1 MFHRELLGSRETT
14 LLDASGRLKTFDF
27 VVANPPFSFKSWS
40 NGVDAVNDIYGRFK
54 DYGIPPAKNG
64 DYAFLLHIVR
74 SLKSKGKGAVI
85 LPHGVLFRGNTEAQI
100 RTNIIRRGYIKG
112 IIGLPP
118 NLFYGTGIP
127 ACIIV
132 LDKENAE
139 NRKGIFMIDAGKGFE
154 KDGNKNRLREQDI
167 HKIVDVFNKQIEM
180 EKYSRMVPVTEIETN
195 EFNLNIPRYIDS
207 QEAEDIQDIEAHLLG
222 DIPNSDIEALRP
234 YWEVY
239 PTMRKTL
246 FTEGSRANYS
256 KLLIAHDEVKPAIFS
271 HPEFTDYSKKVN
283 TVFGQWKNKNISR
296 LKGISVDDKPR
307 KLIHEISKD
316 LLQAFS
322 NVKLIDK
329 YDVYQHLM
337 VYWADTMQDD
347 VYALVDDGWE
357 AGREIERK
365 EKKKEWEGRIIP
377 KELIIAS
384 YFVAEQKAI
393 ETTEA
398 ARDAITRQMEE
409 MEEEHGGEEGLMAY
423 AQNDTGKITKASV
436 QKRLKEIQKEKEA
449 AGERKVLQNYLKL
462 AEQEA
467 EAGRKIKEATA
478 AIEKMVLAKYQA
490 LTETEIK
497 TLVVDN
503 KWMATIERDVRTE
516 MERIS
521 QRLTG
526 RIKELSE
533 RYEASLPTLT
543 NEMDA
548 LEKKVH
554 THLKKMGFI
563 WK

>member
-1 MFHRELLGSRETT
+1 M
-14 LLDASGRLKTFDF
+14 
-27 VVANPPFSFKSWS
+27 
-40 NGVDAVNDIYGRFK
+40 DAVNDIYGRFK

-64 DYAFLLHIVR
+64 DYAFLLHIIR

-85 LPHGVLFRGNTEAQI
+85 LPHGVLFRGNAEAEI

-112 IIGLPP
+112 IIGLPA

-139 NRKGIFMIDAGKGFE
+139 NRKGIFMIDAGKCYE

-167 HKIVDVFNKQIEM
+167 HKIVDVFNKQIEI

-222 DIPNSDIEALRP
+222 GIPNTDIDALHP

-246 FTEGSRANYS
+246 FTEGSRARYS
-256 KLLIAHDEVKPAIFS
+256 KLLIAHDEVKAAIFS
-271 HPEFTDYSKKVN
+271 HPKFTDYSNKVDA
-283 TVFGQWKNKNISR
+283 VFGQWKGKHIAK
-296 LKGISVDDKPR
+296 LKGITADDKPR
-307 KLIHEISKD
+307 KLIHEISED
-316 LLQAFS
+316 ILQAFS

-347 VYALVDDGWE
+347 VYALVDDGWD
-357 AGREIERK
+357 GRL
-365 EKKKEWEGRIIP
+365 IP
-377 KELIIAS
+377 KELIIAT
-384 YFVAEQKAI
+384 YFAAEQKDIEAI
-393 ETTEA
+393 EA
-398 ARDAITRQMEE
+398 ACDAITRQMEE
-409 MEEEHGGEEGLMAY
+409 MEEEHSGEEGLISD

-436 QKRLKEIQKEKEA
+436 QKRLKEIQKEKESVD
-449 AGERKVLQNYLKL
+449 ELKVLQDYLKL

-467 EAGRKIKEATA
+467 ETGRKIKEAKA
-478 AIEKMVLAKYQA
+478 ALEKMVSAKYQT

-497 TLVVDN
+497 TLVVEN
-503 KWMATIERDVRTE
+503 KWMAAKERDDRTE
-516 MERIS
+516 MARNS
-521 QRLTG
+521 HRLTS
-526 RIKELSE
+526 RIKELAK
-533 RYEASLPTLT
+533 RYEAPLPVLTTEVETL
-543 NEMDA
+543 EQ
-548 LEKKVH
+548 KVRE
-554 THLKKMGFI
+554 HLRKMGFRC
-563 WK
+563 K